1 MKNFPL
7 TGLVPAVI
15 SIIIFPGCGGEASS
29 EEDIKELSRDIT
41 IEPVWEDADADT
53 VSVEDSVSEVFHLL
67 WDQSIPMG
75 GYVHKTDPDSQ
86 FILQRIQELLL
97 SARLISNYG
106 GNETALECLG
116 VKEELVPIDCDRRLS
131 RDFFDGRE
139 SRIDQ
144 AIKHL
149 TQNNMR
155 GAALI
160 TDFMTTTEYGI
171 GATALLPYFRDTKL
185 RASFNQANIH
195 LAIVGI
201 RLPYWGVQEGGCSAS
216 EGALGCWFDE
226 GQQRYRILE
235 GVANRP
241 IYVLIIGRGVEE
253 DRRKNNSVTMIA
265 EELSRS
271 LVDLGFDVKSD
282 AITAAP
288 TKNTSNIIWEP
299 DLKEG
304 AFRSVRLSK
313 AGFYCKE
320 KGTYPVKGELGDSS
334 FLFSVEKISLNPT
347 ADTLVVED
355 NIIKSDGEEQH
366 EGLKLGLD
374 CEKIRDTCKKV
385 KDEPEKQGASP
396 KITVTLGSDGMSHET
411 DWSAWSSIEHDAH
424 LTLYLSQFIEG
435 LRPSHYRA
443 KIPLPLSCP

>member
-7 TGLVPAVI
+7 TGLVPVVI
-15 SIIIFPGCGGEASS
+15 SIIIFPGCGGESSS
-29 EEDIKELSRDIT
+29 EEETQELTRDIT
-41 IEPVWEDADADT
+41 IEPVWEGADT

-116 VKEELVPIDCDRRLS
+116 VKEELVPIACDRRLS

-195 LAIVGI
+195 LAILGI
-201 RLPYWGVQEGGCSAS
+201 RIPYWGVQEGGCLAS

-241 IYVLIIGRGVEE
+241 IYVLIIGRSVEG

-288 TKNTSNIIWEP
+288 TKNTSNITWKP
-299 DLKEG
+299 DLKED
-304 AFRSVRLSK
+304 AFKSVRLSK

-320 KGTYPVKGELGDSS
+320 RGTHPVKGELRDSS
-334 FLFSVEKISLNPT
+334 FLFSVGKISLSPK
-347 ADTLVVED
+347 DTLVAED
-355 NIIKSDGEEQH
+355 DINKSDGEEQR
-366 EGLKLGLD
+366 EGLRLDLD
-374 CEKIRDTCKKV
+374 CGKIRDTCKDKSTLS
-385 KDEPEKQGASP
+385 AL
-396 KITVTLGSDGMSHET
+396 ITVELDSDGMSHET

-424 LTLYLSQFIEG
+424 STLYLSQFIEG
-435 LRPSHYRA
+435 LRPSHYITE
-443 KIPLPLSCP
+443 IPLPLSCP